1 MPEPVLT
8 TGGRHSRRHFLSWPL
23 SIPLSLPTLLPLS
36 RPLALGLSGTLLGGC
51 ALDTDHDHTG
61 ADAPSSAALPR
72 QPRTAWVFSSGGP
85 RGFVHVGVLKAL
97 HELGHTPDLI
107 VGASA
112 GALLGVLRAAGLTG
126 PELERMALD
135 LQPLTLARLAGWGR
149 ESGERFSGSAVADL
163 VREQLRLRGLSG
175 RLEDLPVMTVC
186 VARLA
191 SQNTTVAFNRGDA
204 GLAVQ
209 AASAIPGQLVPV
221 RIRGQLHDDAD
232 SLLPLPV
239 RLARQLGAS
248 RILAVDASA
257 HEDRAPAAALQ
268 RYRAGDL
275 RKRALTRPDA
285 QAADVLLHPDF
296 GYWVNLSQAFRE
308 RAILAGYRET
318 LAAAARIQALHAI

>member
-1 MPEPVLT
+1 MGPARW
-8 TGGRHSRRHFLSWPL
+8 G
-23 SIPLSLPTLLPLS
+23 
-36 RPLALGLSGTLLGGC
+36 LGLSSPAWSGC
-51 ALDTDHDHTG
+51 ALDVDRDHNG
-61 ADAPSSAALPR
+61 ADAPASAALPR
-72 QPRTAWVFSSGGP
+72 TPRTAWVFSSGGP

-112 GALLGVLRAAGLTG
+112 GALLGVLRASGLTG
-126 PELERMALD
+126 LELEKLALD
-135 LQPLTLARLAGWGR
+135 LQPLALARLAGWGR
-149 ESGERFSGSAVADL
+149 EGGERFSGSAVADL
-163 VREQLRLRGLSG
+163 VRDQLHAKGLSG

-186 VARLA
+186 VARRIG
-191 SQNTTVAFNRGDA
+191 QNNAVAFNRGDA

-209 AASAIPGQLVPV
+209 AAAAIPGQFVPV

-239 RLARQLGAS
+239 RLARQFGAT
-248 RILAVDASA
+248 RVLAVDASA
-257 HEDRAPAAALQ
+257 HEDRAPAGAQ

-275 RKRALTRPDA
+275 RKRALTQPDA

-296 GYWVNLSQAFRE
+296 GYWVNLSQEFRE

-318 LAAAARIQALHAI
+318 MAAAARIQSLHAA

>member
-1 MPEPVLT
+1 LTATSEP
-8 TGGRHSRRHFLSWPL
+8 RRRRF
-23 SIPLSLPTLLPLS
+23 LSLPLLCSP
-36 RPLALGLSGTLLGGC
+36 RWGLGLSSGVWSGC
-51 ALDTDHDHTG
+51 ALDVDRDHNG
-61 ADAPSSAALPR
+61 ADAPASAALPR
-72 QPRTAWVFSSGGP
+72 APRTAWVFSSGGP

-112 GALLGVLRAAGLTG
+112 GALLGVLRASGLTG
-126 PELERMALD
+126 LELEKLALD
-135 LQPLTLARLAGWGR
+135 LQPLALARLAGWGR
-149 ESGERFSGSAVADL
+149 EGGERFSGSAVADL
-163 VREQLRLRGLSG
+163 VRDQLNARGMSG

-186 VARLA
+186 VARRVG
-191 SQNTTVAFNRGDA
+191 QNSPVAFNRGDA

-209 AASAIPGQLVPV
+209 AAAAIPGQFVPV

-239 RLARQLGAS
+239 RLARQFGAT
-248 RILAVDASA
+248 RVLAVDASA
-257 HEDRAPAAALQ
+257 HEDRAPSGAQ

-275 RKRALTRPDA
+275 RKRALTQPDA

-296 GYWVNLSQAFRE
+296 GYWVNLSQEFRE

-318 LAAAARIQALHAI
+318 MAAAARIQALHAA

>member
-1 MPEPVLT
+1 MT
-8 TGGRHSRRHFLSWPL
+8 TDGTAPRRRFLAWPL
-23 SIPLSLPTLLPLS
+23 T
-36 RPLALGLSGTLLGGC
+36 LALPSTLLGGC
-51 ALDTDHDHTG
+51 ALDVDHDHRG
-61 ADAPSSAALPR
+61 ADAPSSAVLPR

-97 HELGHTPDLI
+97 HELGLTPDLI

-126 PELERMALD
+126 TELERLALD
-135 LQPLTLARLAGWGR
+135 LQPLALVRMAGWGR
-149 ESGERFSGSAVADL
+149 DSAERFSGAAVAEL

-191 SQNTTVAFNRGDA
+191 SQNTTVAFSRGDA

-209 AASAIPGQLVPV
+209 AASAIPGQFVPV
-221 RIRGQLHDDAD
+221 RIHGQLHDDAD

-257 HEDRAPAAALQ
+257 HEDRAPPASLQ
-268 RYRAGDL
+268 RYRASDL
-275 RKRALTRPDA
+275 RKRALTGPDA

-318 LAAAARIQALHAI
+318 MAAAARIQALHAS

>member
-1 MPEPVLT
+1 MT
-8 TGGRHSRRHFLSWPL
+8 TDGTAQRRRFLSWPL
-23 SIPLSLPTLLPLS
+23 T
-36 RPLALGLSGTLLGGC
+36 LALPSTLLGGC
-51 ALDTDHDHTG
+51 ALDTDRDHTG

-97 HELGHTPDLI
+97 HEMGLTPDLI

-112 GALLGVLRAAGLTG
+112 GALLGVLRASGLTG
-126 PELERMALD
+126 PELERLALD
-135 LQPLTLARLAGWGR
+135 LQPLALARLAGWGR
-149 ESGERFSGSAVADL
+149 DGGERFSGSAVADL

-186 VARLA
+186 VARQA
-191 SQNTTVAFNRGDA
+191 TQNTTVAFSRGDA

-209 AASAIPGQLVPV
+209 ASSAIPGQFVPV

-248 RILAVDASA
+248 RVLAVDASA
-257 HEDRAPAAALQ
+257 HEDRAPPTAQQ

-285 QAADVLLHPDF
+285 QSADVLLHPDF
-296 GYWVNLSQAFRE
+296 GYWVNLSQEFRE

-318 LAAAARIQALHAI
+318 IAAAPRILALHAA